1 MSMNWWGVLEIINM
15 GDHWTRASRRIAE
28 GQQRTREE
36 MMLGKEQAG
45 VFDQRVRF
53 VKIRFNS

>member
-1 MSMNWWGVLEIINM
+1 MSMDWWGVLKIINR
-15 GDHWTRASRRIAE
+15 GDNWTRASRRIAE
-28 GQQRTREE
+28 GQKGTREE